1 MLIYY
6 EILLENKK
14 TYILHHLMYKVHN
27 KGLENIGL
35 LFTARMLGP

>member
-14 TYILHHLMYKVHN
+14 TYILHHLMHKVHIE
-27 KGLENIGL
+27 GLENIGL
-35 LFTARMLGP
+35 LFTARMLSP